1 MSAAR
6 PLATFLAFAALGFL
20 GGLLALMTVPRLAG
34 YTPFTILTGSM
45 QPAYG
50 VGDVVV
56 DEEIAP
62 LDARPGDVVTFHDPH
77 RGGALVTHR
86 VERVRTD
93 GAKVSFVTKGD
104 ANGAGERWAV
114 ATTGKIGRVRMR
126 VPKVGWVLQ
135 WARGREGKL
144 GLIVFPAVGLVL
156 LELAG
161 LIRLRP
167 RTQEV
172 PA

>member
-1 MSAAR
+1 MSVAR
-6 PLATFLAFAALGFL
+6 RIATFLAFAALGFL

-45 QPAYG
+45 TPAYG
-50 VGDVVV
+50 VGDVVI

-62 LDARPGDVVTFHDPH
+62 LEARRGDVVTFHDPH

-86 VERVRTD
+86 VARVRTD
-93 GAKVSFVTKGD
+93 GAKVTFVTKGD
-104 ANGAGERWAV
+104 ANNAEERWAV
-114 ATTGKIGRVRMR
+114 AASGQIGRVRMR
-126 VPKVGWVLQ
+126 VPKAGWVLQ

-144 GLIVFPAVGLVL
+144 GLIVLPAAGLIL
-156 LELAG
+156 LELGG

-167 RTQEV
+167 REAT
-172 PA
+172 A